1 MVRHI
6 IVISFFFTFGILW
19 MQEECAFAQDPYSST
34 GVARYLQPAEP
45 SYRLLFGIGA
55 NEGIGALTPQSC
67 IGNISYE
74 LGPSVFSAGIVSSNS
89 VSRQPP
95 RITYTEF
102 DLLYGISLDR
112 VFSHYSGPSEQFHA
126 AVSTGISISNYQ
138 TNWRNFGR
146 GHMPNDSTYLLL
158 PPNTSQY
165 SLGLP
170 IQFQAI
176 YEPFHYLGIGALLF
190 YTISTLQPSYG
201 GAVVIEVRY

>member
-1 MVRHI
+1 MVRWI
-6 IVISFFFTFGILW
+6 IIILFFFIFITICG
-19 MQEECAFAQDPYSST
+19 QEEIAFAQNPYSAT
-34 GVARYLQPAEP
+34 GVARYIQPTVP

-55 NEGIGALTPQSC
+55 NEGIGALTPESY

-74 LGPSVFSAGIVSSNS
+74 NGPSVFSAGIISSNS

-95 RITYTEF
+95 RVSYTEF
-102 DLLYGISLDR
+102 DLLYGVALNS
-112 VFSHYSGPSEQFHA
+112 VFSHYSGPSEQFHTSLSA
-126 AVSTGISISNYQ
+126 GIGLSSYQ
-138 TNWRNFGR
+138 TRWHNFGR
-146 GHMPNDSTYLLL
+146 GHTPNDSTNELL
-158 PPNTSQY
+158 PPNTSQF

-176 YEPFHYLGIGALLF
+176 YEPLRYLGIGALLF